1 MEKKDGKNSVK
12 SENSRKNGI
21 LGETQENVE
30 TQGKITIQGKS
41 AISEIKAKSEK
52 RKNSDLVFDENG
64 NSEGISEKEAHS
76 PNSAKNENSEQI
88 LGKEEITPS
97 NSEKV
102 KNSEDVVFKKK
113 SETNLATVQ
122 IHQTPSLSFA
132 QTQQNQKESIWQ
144 ELVSVETNQALEYW
158 LETLNVHTARSYKS
172 AFISLEKN
180 GFFRSKENLQ
190 AFALVNHEEVI
201 DEIKLIKGW
210 EESTKQARA
219 AAYISFTNFLQR
231 RTKGIIHK
239 AVASKEGNNKTF
251 YKVRDKVKTNPLTK
265 VETKAFLSEITKLNQ
280 RDGLIAKLIMQGG
293 KRKGE
298 VLSLQIEA
306 MDFKKRQIRFRQ
318 SKTKGAFKETLI
330 HIPLELNQELQDY
343 CEGRSG
349 QCFITRN
356 GKPVLAF
363 QLDRNFIKAGEN
375 IGVPFPVTPHV
386 LRVTLV
392 TRLKEMGVQDSDIM
406 KITGHASP
414 AQLIAYD
421 RSDQANNITQ
431 DHSFI

>member
-1 MEKKDGKNSVK
+1 ISNQTLETGK
-12 SENSRKNGI
+12 
-21 LGETQENVE
+21 
-30 TQGKITIQGKS
+30 
-41 AISEIKAKSEK
+41 
-52 RKNSDLVFDENG
+52 
-64 NSEGISEKEAHS
+64 ISEKKWK
-76 PNSAKNENSEQI
+76 SAANPENPEKFSKNENSPFSLKKDVNI
-88 LGKEEITPS
+88 VDSPNSKE
-97 NSEKV
+97 N
-102 KNSEDVVFKKK
+102 KK
-113 SETNLATVQ
+113 SGRIESSRANLEQSDADLAHFGAKVYQSDAEQNEISGDFVERTKNQNLAKFGFS
-122 IHQTPSLSFA
+122 QTPSLSFA

-144 ELVSVETNQALEYW
+144 ELSGVKTDQALNYW
-158 LETLNVHTARSYKS
+158 LGTLNQHTARSYKT
-172 AFISLEKN
+172 AFSMLEKN
-180 GFFRSKENLQ
+180 GFFRSQENLQ
-190 AFALVNHEEVI
+190 SFALVNHEEVI
-201 DEIKLIKGW
+201 DEIKLIQGW

-251 YKVRDKVKTNPLTK
+251 FKIRDKVKTNPLSK
-265 VETKAFLSEITKLNQ
+265 VETKEFLTEITKLNQ
-280 RDGLIAKLIMQGG
+280 RDGLIAKLILQGG

-306 MDFKKRQIRFRQ
+306 IDFKKRQIRFRQ
-318 SKTKGAFKETLI
+318 SKTKGAIKETII
-330 HIPLELNQELQDY
+330 HIPVELNNELKSY

-363 QLDRNFIKAGEN
+363 QLDRNFLKAGEI
-375 IGVPFPVTPHV
+375 IGVSFPVTPHV